1 LINYHY
7 QKIITL
13 KEYNMED
20 RIQLNGEWYV
30 REQPNPEPEL
40 DITDNIIRFRGISY
54 ESDKYVFEATIIRK
68 PGSEFEYYDCDIE
81 FKDKRTRPWTED
93 LWDNPTWVK
102 GVLNDNHESL
112 VELRKTVCPQGE
124 AEFKAF
130 LKILK
135 QEGWL

>member
-1 LINYHY
+1 
-7 QKIITL
+7 
-13 KEYNMED
+13 MED

-68 PGSEFEYYDCDIE
+68 PGSEFDYYDCDIE
-81 FKDKRTRPWTED
+81 FKDKRTRPWIED

-102 GVLNDNHESL
+102 GVLDNNPESL
-112 VELRKTVCPQGE
+112 VELRKSVCPQGE

>member
-1 LINYHY
+1 
-7 QKIITL
+7 
-13 KEYNMED
+13 MED

-30 REQPNPEPEL
+30 REQPNPEPEFEL
-40 DITDNIIRFRGISY
+40 NIDNIIRFRGISY

-68 PGSEFEYYDCDIE
+68 PSSDWEYYDCDIE
-81 FKDKRTRPWTED
+81 FKDKRTRPWVED
-93 LWDNPTWVK
+93 LWDNITWVK
-102 GVLNDNHESL
+102 GVLNNNPESL

-130 LKILK
+130 LKVLK

>member
-1 LINYHY
+1 
-7 QKIITL
+7 
-13 KEYNMED
+13 MED

-81 FKDKRTRPWTED
+81 FKDKRIRPWTED
-93 LWDNPTWVK
+93 LWDNITWVK
-102 GVLNDNHESL
+102 GVLNNNPESL
-112 VELRKTVCPQGE
+112 EELRKTVCPQGE

>member
-1 LINYHY
+1 
-7 QKIITL
+7 
-13 KEYNMED
+13 MED

-102 GVLNDNHESL
+102 EVLNDNPESL
-112 VELRKTVCPQGE
+112 VELRKSVCPQGE

>member
-1 LINYHY
+1 
-7 QKIITL
+7 
-13 KEYNMED
+13 MED

-30 REQPNPEPEL
+30 REQSNPELEL

>member
-1 LINYHY
+1 
-7 QKIITL
+7 
-13 KEYNMED
+13 MED

-102 GVLNDNHESL
+102 GVLNNNPESL
-112 VELRKTVCPQGE
+112 EELRKTVCPQGE

-130 LKILK
+130 LKVLK

>member
-1 LINYHY
+1 M
-7 QKIITL
+7 L

-30 REQPNPEPEL
+30 REQSNPEPEL

-102 GVLNDNHESL
+102 GVLNNNPESL
-112 VELRKTVCPQGE
+112 EELRKTVCPQGE

-130 LKILK
+130 LKVLK

>member
-1 LINYHY
+1 
-7 QKIITL
+7 
-13 KEYNMED
+13 MED

-102 GVLNDNHESL
+102 GVLNDNPESL
-112 VELRKTVCPQGE
+112 VELRESVCPQGE
-124 AEFKAF
+124 VEFKAF
-130 LKILK
+130 LKVLK

>member
-1 LINYHY
+1 
-7 QKIITL
+7 
-13 KEYNMED
+13 MED

-30 REQPNPEPEL
+30 REQSNPEPEL
-40 DITDNIIRFRGISY
+40 DITDNIIRFRGISF

-68 PGSEFEYYDCDIE
+68 PCSEFEYYDCDIE
-81 FKDKRTRPWTED
+81 FKDKRTRPWVED
-93 LWDNPTWVK
+93 LWDNVTWVK
-102 GVLNDNHESL
+102 GVLNDNPESL
-112 VELRKTVCPQGE
+112 AELRNTVCPQGE

>member
-68 PGSEFEYYDCDIE
+68 PDSEFEYYDCDIE
-81 FKDKRTRPWTED
+81 FKDKRTRPWIED

-102 GVLNDNHESL
+102 GVLNNNPESL
-112 VELRKTVCPQGE
+112 EELRKTVCPQGE

>member
-1 LINYHY
+1 
-7 QKIITL
+7 
-13 KEYNMED
+13 MED

-102 GVLNDNHESL
+102 GVLNDNPESL
-112 VELRKTVCPQGE
+112 VELRKSVCPQGE

-135 QEGWL
+135 QQGWL

>member
-1 LINYHY
+1 
-7 QKIITL
+7 
-13 KEYNMED
+13 MED

-30 REQPNPEPEL
+30 REQSNPEPEL

-93 LWDNPTWVK
+93 LWDNVTWVK
-102 GVLNDNHESL
+102 GVLNNNPESL
-112 VELRKTVCPQGE
+112 AELRNTVCPQGE

-135 QEGWL
+135 QEGWI

>member
-1 LINYHY
+1 
-7 QKIITL
+7 
-13 KEYNMED
+13 MED